1 MSRSGAYE
9 VQRGWTATEH
19 EDQAP
24 FLTFVQIARGCAF
37 TGSTLVLLDLA
48 PVTVCIGPAPDGAL
62 SRITTSA
69 FLDLWWVAAETR
81 VGGSQRG
88 AVIALVDPDRRGCGD
103 VRVRL
108 SRPRIHGSGVQFD
121 AGLVQGLLPASSGS
135 CALFI
140 EPAATTPPTEVTAT

>member
-1 MSRSGAYE
+1 MSLSGAHE

-37 TGSTLVLLDLA
+37 TGSSLVLLDLA
-48 PVTVCIGPAPDGAL
+48 PVTVCIGPAPEAAL

-69 FLDLWWVAAETR
+69 FLDLWWLAAETT

-88 AVIALVDPDRRGCGD
+88 AVIALVDPDRRAYGD
-103 VRVRL
+103 ARVRL
-108 SRPRIHGSGVQFD
+108 SRPRIHGSGLQFEAD
-121 AGLVQGLLPASSGS
+121 LVQGQLPASSGS
-135 CALFI
+135 CALFLD
-140 EPAATTPPTEVTAT
+140 PAATTVPNEVTRT